1 MAATQKLY
9 PRATVKRVV
18 KAHSNRNLSKNA
30 DILVSHQPLSSTAI
44 CPSSDALPLY
54 RSSWITCCS
63 CKSESTS
70 LLLDY
75 LHSTF
80 PRSHKKW
87 SLVGEQLGRERGA
100 GC

>member
-18 KAHSNRNLSKNA
+18 KAHSNRNVSKNA
-30 DILVSHQPLSSTAI
+30 DILVSCDPEPFLLLSLCTQKLT
-44 CPSSDALPLY
+44 CSSLLY

-70 LLLDY
+70 LFTAY
-75 LHSTF
+75 NH
-80 PRSHKKW
+80 
-87 SLVGEQLGRERGA
+87 LGIAWA
-100 GC
+100 GVI